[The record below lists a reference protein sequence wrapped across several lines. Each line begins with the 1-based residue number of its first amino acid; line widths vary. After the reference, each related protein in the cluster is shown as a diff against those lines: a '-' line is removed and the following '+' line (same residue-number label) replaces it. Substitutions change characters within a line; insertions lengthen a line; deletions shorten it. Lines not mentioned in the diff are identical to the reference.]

1 MKKIFFIY
9 TLLISATLSAETIRG
24 HVSDS
29 KGDPMPFVTIS
40 VLSKDS
46 ALITGAI
53 TDDQGKYEIEISNL
67 QSPISNLLIAL
78 LLELLYPFYLLLSL
92 LGGLFRQKK
101 W

>member
-1 MKKIFFIY
+1 MKKIFFIF
-9 TLLISATLSAETIRG
+9 TLLLSATLSAETIRG

-40 VLSKDS
+40 VLNKDS

-67 QSPISNLLIAL
+67 KFQILSFRLLTSAIRPRSEDRIL
-78 LLELLYPFYLLLSL
+78 C
-92 LGGLFRQKK
+92 
-101 W
+101 